1 MITELFF
8 DIVFSIIGGL
18 LNLIPPLPANIITQI
33 NGGILGIVE
42 LISKSSF
49 IMPWGSLV
57 SALGIWIAFHSVKL
71 VKDTVDWLITK
82 IPFVG

>member
-1 MITELFF
+1 MIVELFF
-8 DIVFSIIGGL
+8 DVVFSIIVGL
-18 LNLIPPLPANIITQI
+18 LNLIPPLPVGVITQI

-49 IMPWGSLV
+49 IMPWGSLI
-57 SALGIWIAFHSVKL
+57 SALVIWIAFHSVKL
-71 VKDTVDWLITK
+71 LKDTVDWLISK